1 MSNRVAGPWQRT
13 SVEGYLVRRDTEADK
28 AVARVY
34 RGPAGTFTS
43 WTVLRPDE
51 RTYGYATTEDAQR
64 WADFEL
70 REAGYTLIPGPLDP
84 PPLVERK
91 QRGCLAASLG
101 LIALG
106 LGLIAAAIGVA
117 RPACN

>member
-1 MSNRVAGPWQRT
+1 MSSRVAGPWHHP
-13 SVEGYLVRRDTEADK
+13 LRRIDTETGEV
-28 AVARVY
+28 VAGVLE
-34 RGPAGTFTS
+34 GPAGTFSSRTI
-43 WTVLRPDE
+43 LRTGE
-51 RTYGYATTEDAQR
+51 RTYGYATAEDAQR

-70 REAGYTLIPGPLDP
+70 REAGYTLTPGPLDP